1 MQQFINDTAV
11 IFCSTVFCALQQ
23 LYLLRKSLS
32 VTSLM
37 TAIEQVLSC
46 DNACYAPSKSE
57 WLFLSVQ
64 MKFEGGDLQCHLWDN
79 KEESTDLYK
88 SRLSEKES
96 LRRAIIS
103 VCKRLLLV

>member
-1 MQQFINDTAV
+1 MI
-11 IFCSTVFCALQQ
+11 
-23 LYLLRKSLS
+23 
-32 VTSLM
+32 
-37 TAIEQVLSC
+37 AIEQVLSC
-46 DNACYAPSKSE
+46 CNACYAPSKSE

-64 MKFEGGDLQCHLWDN
+64 MKFEGGNLQCHLWDDN
-79 KEESTDLYK
+79 KEESTDLCK